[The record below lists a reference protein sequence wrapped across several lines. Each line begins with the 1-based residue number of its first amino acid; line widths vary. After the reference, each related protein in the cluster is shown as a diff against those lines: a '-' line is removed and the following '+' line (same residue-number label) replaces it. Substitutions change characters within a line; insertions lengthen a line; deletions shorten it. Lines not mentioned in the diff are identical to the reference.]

1 MIPLNLNR
9 LGSQRGELNLEHK
22 GSELK
27 ASGENMESGE
37 KNYCVWEAER
47 QREKFNERRLIIELY
62 LKAS

>member
-9 LGSQRGELNLEHK
+9 LGSQRGELDLEHK

-37 KNYCVWEAER
+37 KNFCVWEAER
-47 QREKFNERRLIIELY
+47 QREKFN
-62 LKAS
+62 